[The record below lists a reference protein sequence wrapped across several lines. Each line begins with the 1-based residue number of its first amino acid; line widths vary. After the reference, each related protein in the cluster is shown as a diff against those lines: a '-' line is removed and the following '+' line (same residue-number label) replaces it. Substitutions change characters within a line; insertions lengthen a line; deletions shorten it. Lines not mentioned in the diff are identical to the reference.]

1 MTRPLKIGSLFAGI
15 GGFDLGLERTGGF
28 ETAWFCEIEEYPRSI
43 LNQWWPG
50 VPVYDDVTKLK
61 GDEVEPVDILVGG
74 FPCQDISAAG
84 RGEGIGGERSSLW
97 FEFARLVGELRPRY
111 VIAENS
117 PLLKTR
123 GLNAVLGSLAEVG
136 YDAEWDCVPARTFGA
151 PHQRDRIWVVAYPDS
166 AHSQGDGSAQRNEA
180 EVSGSG
186 DACPYRESGRGDG
199 ETAVADSEREGLQGT
214 AGPRFA
220 SEGREAV
227 FAPSESERP
236 FGAWPPEPD
245 LAGVVDE
252 LPSRLDGAKIDVE
265 QSSDTKTRSTRP
277 TGTDEVRSVRGDRQT
292 AISSSCGLQS
302 AGEGSGFVLNVPSKS
317 GRGGRDETHQEGE
330 GMCDLREDVHGLQ
343 PFSGEDLLEAM
354 SQRAWPSER
363 FQALGWWDIEP
374 PVDRVA
380 RGVDK
385 RPARVKALGNALV
398 PVIPEY
404 IGLRIL
410 EWEDRNAGS

>member
-15 GGFDLGLERTGGF
+15 GGFDLVLERTGGF

-50 VPVYDDVTKLK
+50 VPVYDDITKLK
-61 GDEVEPVDILVGG
+61 GDQVEPVDILVGG

-84 RGEGIGGERSSLW
+84 RGEGIGGDRSSLW

-123 GLNAVLGSLAEVG
+123 GLNAVLGSLAEIG

-166 AHSQGDGSAQRNEA
+166 AHSQGDRGAQRDEA
-180 EVSGSG
+180 EISGPG
-186 DACPYRESGRGDG
+186 DARPDGESGRGGRRAARG
-199 ETAVADSEREGLQGT
+199 EFSDPGSVRRGAEQPDLHGRERHAAGQGAEERGELADSEREGLQGT
-214 AGPRFA
+214 AGPWFA

-227 FAPSESERP
+227 FSTSEGEGS
-236 FGAWPPEPD
+236 FWTWPPEPD
-245 LAGVVDE
+245 L
-252 LPSRLDGAKIDVE
+252 P
-265 QSSDTKTRSTRP
+265 
-277 TGTDEVRSVRGDRQT
+277 
-292 AISSSCGLQS
+292 
-302 AGEGSGFVLNVPSKS
+302 
-317 GRGGRDETHQEGE
+317 
-330 GMCDLREDVHGLQ
+330 
-343 PFSGEDLLEAM
+343 
-354 SQRAWPSER
+354 
-363 FQALGWWDIEP
+363 
-374 PVDRVA
+374 RVA
-380 RGVDK
+380 HGVPHRVD
-385 RPARVKALGNALV
+385 RVKALGNALV

-410 EWEDRNAGS
+410 EWEARNS